1 MFIVDQFNNFI
12 FYYFALPHYGR
23 LIGQIFRSCLQ
34 TLLYKSAFQG
44 ELTLDCGQKVDLDSA
59 EGSSLFYWAVV
70 NRGPACLPGLSL
82 DHLDIEMRK
91 KRIAQH
97 LLYKLLSSSHF
108 EPTLADGT
116 PILHLLLRVGPHY
129 VRPDQ
134 SVDLFEL
141 YISRH
146 FDQVDLRCP
155 WTGYSTLELLEKQ
168 KLEYKRSNSYQIQIV
183 LAQSGQRPASRSF
196 FICVNFLY
204 FLENIFF
211 ICPGRLPP
219 VHLKSQREIGW
230 REAELGKRRLDL
242 ALASWRQDEDQFCC
256 QVAKSVVSSSQRG
269 LVDDVMVWLR
279 SNLEGNK
286 DARYGLEIS
295 GSISEN
301 SKIYPLDE
309 IDVLLQVWLDV
320 DVVVNNFGEGDMKKV
335 QQELEKPV
343 GKQPVQHLMKLF
355 LRKAYP
361 YIGEV
366 GDELTAETFGK
377 VMDVFIADRLQNAQL
392 PSWLRLSGVKG
403 SIHEPVLLERT
414 KAGLILNLEYLDH
427 AGKWQEL
434 SIDLVPTLVLDPEQ
448 REIYLQVE
456 KIFFFNAGSPLLKCV
471 CSIWALPK

>member
-1 MFIVDQFNNFI
+1 M
-12 FYYFALPHYGR
+12 
-23 LIGQIFRSCLQ
+23 
-34 TLLYKSAFQG
+34 
-44 ELTLDCGQKVDLDSA
+44 
-59 EGSSLFYWAVV
+59 
-70 NRGPACLPGLSL
+70 
-82 DHLDIEMRK
+82 
-91 KRIAQH
+91 
-97 LLYKLLSSSHF
+97 
-108 EPTLADGT
+108 
-116 PILHLLLRVGPHY
+116 
-129 VRPDQ
+129 
-134 SVDLFEL
+134 
-141 YISRH
+141 
-146 FDQVDLRCP
+146 
-155 WTGYSTLELLEKQ
+155 
-168 KLEYKRSNSYQIQIV
+168 
-183 LAQSGQRPASRSF
+183 
-196 FICVNFLY
+196 
-204 FLENIFF
+204 FF

-230 REAELGKRRLDL
+230 KEAELGKRRLDL

-335 QQELEKPV
+335 QHELEKPV

-392 PSWLRLSGVKG
+392 PSWLRLYGVKG

-448 REIYLQVE
+448 REIYLQV
-456 KIFFFNAGSPLLKCV
+456 
-471 CSIWALPK
+471 

>member
-1 MFIVDQFNNFI
+1 MK
-12 FYYFALPHYGR
+12 
-23 LIGQIFRSCLQ
+23 
-34 TLLYKSAFQG
+34 T
-44 ELTLDCGQKVDLDSA
+44 
-59 EGSSLFYWAVV
+59 
-70 NRGPACLPGLSL
+70 
-82 DHLDIEMRK
+82 
-91 KRIAQH
+91 
-97 LLYKLLSSSHF
+97 
-108 EPTLADGT
+108 
-116 PILHLLLRVGPHY
+116 
-129 VRPDQ
+129 
-134 SVDLFEL
+134 
-141 YISRH
+141 
-146 FDQVDLRCP
+146 
-155 WTGYSTLELLEKQ
+155 
-168 KLEYKRSNSYQIQIV
+168 
-183 LAQSGQRPASRSF
+183 
-196 FICVNFLY
+196 
-204 FLENIFF
+204 FF

-295 GSISEN
+295 GSISED

-335 QQELEKPV
+335 RQELEKPV
-343 GKQPVQHLMKLF
+343 GKQPIQHLMKLF

-366 GDELTAETFGK
+366 GDELTAGKFGK

-392 PSWLRLSGVKG
+392 PSWLRLSGGKG
-403 SIHEPVLLERT
+403 SVLEPVLLERT

-427 AGKWQEL
+427 AGKWQDL

-448 REIYLQVE
+448 RETYLQVE
-456 KIFFFNAGSPLLKCV
+456 ENLL
-471 CSIWALPK
+471 L

>member
-1 MFIVDQFNNFI
+1 M
-12 FYYFALPHYGR
+12 
-23 LIGQIFRSCLQ
+23 
-34 TLLYKSAFQG
+34 
-44 ELTLDCGQKVDLDSA
+44 
-59 EGSSLFYWAVV
+59 
-70 NRGPACLPGLSL
+70 
-82 DHLDIEMRK
+82 
-91 KRIAQH
+91 
-97 LLYKLLSSSHF
+97 
-108 EPTLADGT
+108 
-116 PILHLLLRVGPHY
+116 
-129 VRPDQ
+129 
-134 SVDLFEL
+134 
-141 YISRH
+141 
-146 FDQVDLRCP
+146 
-155 WTGYSTLELLEKQ
+155 
-168 KLEYKRSNSYQIQIV
+168 
-183 LAQSGQRPASRSF
+183 
-196 FICVNFLY
+196 
-204 FLENIFF
+204 
-211 ICPGRLPP
+211 PP

-230 REAELGKRRLDL
+230 KEAELGKRRLDL

-295 GSISEN
+295 GSISED

-335 QQELEKPV
+335 QHELEKPV

-456 KIFFFNAGSPLLKCV
+456 KIFIFNAGSPLLKCV
-471 CSIWALPK
+471 CSIWATGNCPKSFRPHPPGQTGEHGKKVLQAILGSLYTPAPLRAMPVWKKHISKRGFPTSNQGD

>member
-1 MFIVDQFNNFI
+1 MFIVDQFNDFI

-34 TLLYKSAFQG
+34 TLLYRSAFQG
-44 ELTLDCGQKVDLDSA
+44 VLTLDCGQKVDLDSA

-82 DHLDIEMRK
+82 DHLDVEMRK

-204 FLENIFF
+204 FLENICLFF
-211 ICPGRLPP
+211 L
-219 VHLKSQREIGW
+219 S
-230 REAELGKRRLDL
+230 
-242 ALASWRQDEDQFCC
+242 ALAGCRQ
-256 QVAKSVVSSSQRG
+256 S
-269 LVDDVMVWLR
+269 
-279 SNLEGNK
+279 
-286 DARYGLEIS
+286 
-295 GSISEN
+295 
-301 SKIYPLDE
+301 
-309 IDVLLQVWLDV
+309 
-320 DVVVNNFGEGDMKKV
+320 
-335 QQELEKPV
+335 
-343 GKQPVQHLMKLF
+343 
-355 LRKAYP
+355 
-361 YIGEV
+361 
-366 GDELTAETFGK
+366 T
-377 VMDVFIADRLQNAQL
+377 
-392 PSWLRLSGVKG
+392 
-403 SIHEPVLLERT
+403 
-414 KAGLILNLEYLDH
+414 
-427 AGKWQEL
+427 
-434 SIDLVPTLVLDPEQ
+434 
-448 REIYLQVE
+448 
-456 KIFFFNAGSPLLKCV
+456 
-471 CSIWALPK
+471 

>member
-1 MFIVDQFNNFI
+1 MLNFGTSRKAETGVQAKQLVSDQDRPGSI
-12 FYYFALPHYGR
+12 W
-23 LIGQIFRSCLQ
+23 
-34 TLLYKSAFQG
+34 SA
-44 ELTLDCGQKVDLDSA
+44 
-59 EGSSLFYWAVV
+59 
-70 NRGPACLPGLSL
+70 AC
-82 DHLDIEMRK
+82 E
-91 KRIAQH
+91 
-97 LLYKLLSSSHF
+97 
-108 EPTLADGT
+108 
-116 PILHLLLRVGPHY
+116 
-129 VRPDQ
+129 
-134 SVDLFEL
+134 
-141 YISRH
+141 
-146 FDQVDLRCP
+146 QVL
-155 WTGYSTLELLEKQ
+155 
-168 KLEYKRSNSYQIQIV
+168 
-183 LAQSGQRPASRSF
+183 
-196 FICVNFLY
+196 FICLNCLY
-204 FLENIFF
+204 FLENICFF

-230 REAELGKRRLDL
+230 KEAELGKRRLDL

-335 QQELEKPV
+335 QHELEKPV

-392 PSWLRLSGVKG
+392 PSWLRLSGGKG
-403 SIHEPVLLERT
+403 SVLEPVLLERT

-448 REIYLQVE
+448 RETYLQVE
-456 KIFFFNAGSPLLKCV
+456 KNLL
-471 CSIWALPK
+471 L